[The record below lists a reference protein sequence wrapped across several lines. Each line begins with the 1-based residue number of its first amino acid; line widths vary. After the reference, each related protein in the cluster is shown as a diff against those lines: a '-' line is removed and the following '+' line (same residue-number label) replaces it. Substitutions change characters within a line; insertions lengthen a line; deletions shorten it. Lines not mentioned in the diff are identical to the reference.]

1 MGNSERYNNID
12 TDEIKAIFAAF
23 AKGVSAGKQQDAD
36 NKAHATALYD
46 SFDHEHL
53 WHPYTSAIKPLPAF
67 KVKSAHDRTLV
78 LDDGTELIDA
88 MSSWWCAVHGYQVPE
103 ITKALQDQAATLSHV
118 MFAGLTHEPAI
129 ELGKKLLKLVPD
141 MDYVFYGDSGS
152 VAVEIAMKMAM
163 QAQEGHNRFYTVLG
177 GYHGDTLHAMSVS
190 DPCGM
195 HRAYTKAI
203 PEQVFVSAP
212 KTPYPGAILGE
223 EPLTK
228 DEIEESIDADPED
241 VLCEEDLDALQE
253 LEDESNAGYY
263 NSAAIIVEPMVQGA
277 GGMNFYHPAYLKKL
291 REICEESGTLL
302 IFDEIATGF
311 GRTGKLFAYEHAGIV
326 PDIMLL
332 GKALT
337 GGYMTLSAVL
347 ATKEVAEQVSDYSKY
362 DKKATN
368 GTQAFM
374 HGPTFMANPLACATA
389 SASLDYLQS
398 YDAPQKARDIEK
410 RFKEGLLPATKFAS
424 VKQVRVLGAIAVIEL
439 KQKPNVAQVMQ
450 WCLQYGVW
458 LRPMGKLLYAMPPLT
473 MTAQEQERVINA
485 MLNIAQ
491 RC

>member
-1 MGNSERYNNID
+1 
-12 TDEIKAIFAAF
+12 
-23 AKGVSAGKQQDAD
+23 
-36 NKAHATALYD
+36 
-46 SFDHEHL
+46 
-53 WHPYTSAIKPLPAF
+53 
-67 KVKSAHDRTLV
+67 
-78 LDDGTELIDA
+78 
-88 MSSWWCAVHGYQVPE
+88 
-103 ITKALQDQAATLSHV
+103 
-118 MFAGLTHEPAI
+118 
-129 ELGKKLLKLVPD
+129 
-141 MDYVFYGDSGS
+141 
-152 VAVEIAMKMAM
+152 
-163 QAQEGHNRFYTVLG
+163 
-177 GYHGDTLHAMSVS
+177 
-190 DPCGM
+190 
-195 HRAYTKAI
+195 
-203 PEQVFVSAP
+203 
-212 KTPYPGAILGE
+212 
-223 EPLTK
+223 
-228 DEIEESIDADPED
+228 
-241 VLCEEDLDALQE
+241 
-253 LEDESNAGYY
+253 
-263 NSAAIIVEPMVQGA
+263 
-277 GGMNFYHPAYLKKL
+277 
-291 REICEESGTLL
+291 
-302 IFDEIATGF
+302 
-311 GRTGKLFAYEHAGIV
+311 
-326 PDIMLL
+326 
-332 GKALT
+332 
-337 GGYMTLSAVL
+337 MTLSAVL